1 MNKKLSEMTPQEEQE
16 YISEINDYFCSFIE
30 AAPFVEVGD
39 VPGMQVMKLKTNGVD
54 EGQYSVGAIIFEL
67 QWMLHIQKKRH
78 PEVHRMIVSELMLT
92 PELHADGFHP
102 RRGIMAKVKYL

>member
-1 MNKKLSEMTPQEEQE
+1 MKKLSEMTPQEEQE

-39 VPGMQVMKLKTNGVD
+39 VPGMQTIRLRESID

-67 QWMLHIQKKRH
+67 QWLLHIQKKRH
-78 PEVHRMIVSELMLT
+78 PVIEKMIVSEIMLT
-92 PELHADGFHP
+92 PEMRADGFCP
-102 RRGIMAKVKYL
+102 RRGIMIKIKYV